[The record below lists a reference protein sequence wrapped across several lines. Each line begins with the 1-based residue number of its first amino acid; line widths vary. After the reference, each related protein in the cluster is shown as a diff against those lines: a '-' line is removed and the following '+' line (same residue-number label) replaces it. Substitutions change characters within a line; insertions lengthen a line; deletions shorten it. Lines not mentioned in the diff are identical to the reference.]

1 MSYVLCIARNCK
13 DVSPWYSFKP
23 SKLILKPRYPKWW
36 SQCYQKVFFP
46 IRNHQGCPGEVW
58 SSKGC
63 SNCRPHDIVF
73 KRSPTCCSKLPDAAF
88 WEEEPGSRGF
98 FHRFC
103 FRGHSSSFGASPN
116 LFLSQLPILKPP
128 RVYALCLVAGVVEVT
143 FECLEHSQVG
153 ILRFGKDSEMFL

>member
-1 MSYVLCIARNCK
+1 MYYVLQGIVKMFHLDIPLNL
-13 DVSPWYSFKP
+13 P
-23 SKLILKPRYPKWW
+23 SSSSNLGILNDDLNATRRF
-36 SQCYQKVFFP
+36 FFP